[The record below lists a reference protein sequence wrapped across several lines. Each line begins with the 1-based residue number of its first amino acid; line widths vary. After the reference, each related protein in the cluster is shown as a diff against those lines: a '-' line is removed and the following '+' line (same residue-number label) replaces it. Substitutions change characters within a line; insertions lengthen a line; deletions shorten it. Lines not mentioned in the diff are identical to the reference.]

1 MGTALKHMASAA
13 TQIVVEHIGETQA
26 EPASTWALN
35 LRTKAAQFK
44 KASTKLAKWTTTG
57 LKMGGNLSWAVGTS
71 LMVLV
76 VPVKRQAVTA
86 TAYCRRFDSEPR
98 AQRPPF
104 ASCVDAWAY
113 TYPRHARQGALTG
126 PFLSCESTTSLYKPT
141 CLSYPSRSRSEWHDK
156 GLHNSRFLRQGDS
169 ISF

>member
-76 VPVKRQAVTA
+76 VPVVLDIMRDQEFTDNLMKQEAIEQFQKQQSA
-86 TAYCRRFDSEPR
+86 TIVGGA
-98 AQRPPF
+98 PP
-104 ASCVDAWAY
+104 AAMSIPGDALPSGSSVQQTY
-113 TYPRHARQGALTG
+113 TWDRDR
-126 PFLSCESTTSLYKPT
+126 SLA
-141 CLSYPSRSRSEWHDK
+141 
-156 GLHNSRFLRQGDS
+156 
-169 ISF
+169 

>member
-1 MGTALKHMASAA
+1 MGMSCFQNMASAA
-13 TQIVVEHIGETQA
+13 TQIVEHIGETQA

-76 VPVKRQAVTA
+76 VPVVLDIMRDQEFTDNLMKQEAIEQFQKQQSATIVGGAPPAAMSIPGMPSPPPMQAA
-86 TAYCRRFDSEPR
+86 T
-98 AQRPPF
+98 
-104 ASCVDAWAY
+104 
-113 TYPRHARQGALTG
+113 
-126 PFLSCESTTSLYKPT
+126 K
-141 CLSYPSRSRSEWHDK
+141 
-156 GLHNSRFLRQGDS
+156 
-169 ISF
+169 